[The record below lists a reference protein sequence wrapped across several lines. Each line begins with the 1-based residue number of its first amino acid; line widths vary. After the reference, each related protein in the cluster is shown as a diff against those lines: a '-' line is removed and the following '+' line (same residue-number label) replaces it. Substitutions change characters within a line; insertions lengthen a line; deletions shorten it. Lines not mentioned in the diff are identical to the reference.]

1 MGVRVSEPQRPPAA
15 FTASSHPGREALTT
29 LARLGATIVVV
40 DRAVAHA
47 QSRRKRLVVA
57 DVALFYGERSG
68 GVRTYLDER
77 ARFAAATG
85 AVDHHMLVPGRREH
99 HAGGVHELRAL
110 RLVSSNGYRVPLG
123 AGAAKQTLRLIRPD
137 VVVLHDPF
145 WRPQGLAREAHRLG
159 ARVIA
164 VHHASAAHHAAGV
177 PGPDSIYLPLFRRV
191 LRHAYDEVDAVMSV
205 IDPIRDSKRGASIP
219 LRFGLHPAFRPGPAP
234 PGEHLLY
241 VGRLGY
247 EKRVRDLLEAAAG
260 IPERPVVIVGD
271 GPAKRELEMRARRA
285 ELRGRVTF
293 RPFIADRA
301 ELART
306 YRAAACVVDPGP
318 HETFGLVVLEA
329 AACGAR
335 VVACS
340 STPSAAVAGS
350 LVRTFVPANVGDLRR
365 VIREALDS
373 ERDVRAAS
381 ELAGALR
388 WERVLTEEL
397 EHLERLAAGDSSLAA

>member
-1 MGVRVSEPQRPPAA
+1 MDR
-15 FTASSHPGREALTT
+15 T
-29 LARLGATIVVV
+29 LA
-40 DRAVAHA
+40 H
-47 QSRRKRLVVA
+47 RRKRLVVA

-85 AVDHHMLVPGRREH
+85 AIEHHMLVPGRRERH
-99 HAGGVHELRAL
+99 SDGVHELRAL

-123 AGAAKQTLRLIRPD
+123 AGAAKQTLRRIRPD

-177 PGPDSIYLPLFRRV
+177 PGPDSIYLPVFRR
-191 LRHAYDEVDAVMSV
+191 LIRHAYDEVDAVMSV
-205 IDPIRDSKRGASIP
+205 IDPTADSRRGASIP

-247 EKRVRDLLEAAAG
+247 EKRVRDLFDAVAR
-260 IPERPVVIVGD
+260 IPDRPLVVVGD
-271 GPAKRELEMRARRA
+271 GPAKRELEARARRA
-285 ELRGRVTF
+285 ELRGRVSF
-293 RPFIADRA
+293 RPFISDRA

-306 YRAAACVVDPGP
+306 YRSAACVVDPGP

-329 AACGAR
+329 AACGTR

-340 STPSAAVAGS
+340 STPSAAVAGK
-350 LVRTFVPANVGDLRR
+350 LARTFRAENVGDLRR
-365 VIREALDS
+365 VIVEALDE

-381 ELAGALR
+381 ELAAALR
-388 WERVLTEEL
+388 WERVLGEEL
-397 EHLERLAAGDSSLAA
+397 EHLELLAGGGTRRAA

>member
-1 MGVRVSEPQRPPAA
+1 
-15 FTASSHPGREALTT
+15 
-29 LARLGATIVVV
+29 V
-40 DRAVAHA
+40 DRALAHE

-85 AVDHHMLVPGRREH
+85 AVEHHMLVPGRTERH
-99 HAGGVHELRAL
+99 DGGVHELRAL
-110 RLVSSNGYRVPLG
+110 RLISSNGYRVPLG
-123 AGAAKQTLRLIRPD
+123 AGAAKQTLRRIRPD

-159 ARVIA
+159 ARVVA

-177 PGPDSIYLPLFRRV
+177 PGPDSIYLPIFRR
-191 LRHAYDEVDAVMSV
+191 LIRHAYDEVDAVMSV
-205 IDPIRDSKRGASIP
+205 VDPTRDSRRAASIP

-247 EKRVRDLLEAAAG
+247 EKRVRDLLDAAAG
-260 IPERPVVIVGD
+260 IRDRPLVIVGD
-271 GPAKRELEMRARRA
+271 GPAKRDLELRSRRA

-293 RPFIADRA
+293 RPFIGDRA

-306 YRAAACVVDPGP
+306 YRSAACVVDPGP

-329 AACGAR
+329 AASGVR

-340 STPSAAVAGS
+340 STPSAVVAGD
-350 LVRTFVPANVGDLRR
+350 LVRTFEAEDVGDLRR
-365 VIREALDS
+365 AILAALTA

-381 ELAGALR
+381 ELAASLR
-388 WERVLTEEL
+388 WERVLSDEL
-397 EHLERLAAGDSSLAA
+397 EHLGRLAGGGARLAA

>member
-1 MGVRVSEPQRPPAA
+1 VRHPAA
-15 FTASSHPGREALTT
+15 FTASSQPGREALTSI
-29 LARLGATIVVV
+29 RSLGATIGVV
-40 DRAVAHA
+40 DRAVAHERP
-47 QSRRKRLVVA
+47 RRKRLVVA

-85 AVDHHMLVPGRREH
+85 AIDHHMLVPGRRER

-123 AGAAKQTLRLIRPD
+123 AGPAKETLRRIRPD

-159 ARVIA
+159 ARVVA

-191 LRHAYDEVDAVMSV
+191 IRHAYEDVDAVMSV
-205 IDPIRDSKRGASIP
+205 IDPTPDSRRSASIP

-234 PGEHLLY
+234 PGKHLLY

-247 EKRVRDLLEAAAG
+247 EKRVRDLLDAAAG
-260 IPERPVVIVGD
+260 IPDRPIVIVGD
-271 GPAKRELEMRARRA
+271 GPAKRELEVRAKRS

-293 RPFIADRA
+293 RPFITDRA

-340 STPSAAVAGS
+340 STPSAVVAGG
-350 LVRTFVPANVGDLRR
+350 LVRTFRAEDVRDLRR
-365 VIREALDS
+365 VIGEALDA
-373 ERDVRAAS
+373 ERDVPAAS
-381 ELAGALR
+381 ELAMALR
-388 WERVLTEEL
+388 WEQVLADEL
-397 EHLERLAAGDSSLAA
+397 EHLERLAGGEASRPVA